1 CMSDY
6 DDVVARLSALYDEV
20 DGCTFY
26 DELFPDNE
34 VTGESHSDYS
44 KPNAIYLYRDTS
56 GERVRQ
62 RRRIMLADTWE
73 EDYFEYVD
81 GNPLALCSGLTYRGR
96 VNKFDNAQRM
106 NALIF
111 DLDAVGDKQLQ
122 TLLITRFGKPS
133 DQIRSMPMPTYIVA
147 SGTGLHVYYFLDEP
161 LDLYPGIKMQLKALK
176 HDLTYKLWDPIST
189 SRLESIQYQPV
200 SQSFRMIGSR
210 NEKYGNIVRAF
221 RTGDAVSLETLNEYT
236 IKPENRV
243 SLTKRNIPGKTRIE
257 VAKKK
262 WPGWYEERI
271 VQRKPSSGRWDISG
285 KVHGND
291 PYALYHWFLRFTP
304 QIQGGHRY
312 FFMMCCVIYAS
323 KCNVPYSQLVE
334 DLKQVYER
342 LRHVDHGGDE
352 LTERDMRSALKAYK
366 RDYYNIRLD
375 DIEKMTDLRIPRN
388 KRNGRTQEKH
398 LAGARA
404 IRDINNE
411 NWRDGNGRHD
421 KADEVLLW
429 RLHHPEGKKAAC
441 IRDLG
446 LSKPTVY
453 KWWNYEDTQV
463 DLEFMRDWRKD
474 NPGKTMEDCEKA
486 TRLPHDYVKRVWGLI
501 DEAIEIVRKVNGD
514 ENLGTLSKV

>member
-1 CMSDY
+1 M
-6 DDVVARLSALYDEV
+6 
-20 DGCTFY
+20 
-26 DELFPDNE
+26 
-34 VTGESHSDYS
+34 
-44 KPNAIYLYRDTS
+44 
-56 GERVRQ
+56 
-62 RRRIMLADTWE
+62 
-73 EDYFEYVD
+73 
-81 GNPLALCSGLTYRGR
+81 
-96 VNKFDNAQRM
+96 
-106 NALIF
+106 
-111 DLDAVGDKQLQ
+111 
-122 TLLITRFGKPS
+122 
-133 DQIRSMPMPTYIVA
+133 
-147 SGTGLHVYYFLDEP
+147 
-161 LDLYPGIKMQLKALK
+161 
-176 HDLTYKLWDPIST
+176 
-189 SRLESIQYQPV
+189 
-200 SQSFRMIGSR
+200 
-210 NEKYGNIVRAF
+210 
-221 RTGDAVSLETLNEYT
+221 
-236 IKPENRV
+236 
-243 SLTKRNIPGKTRIE
+243 
-257 VAKKK
+257 
-262 WPGWYEERI
+262 
-271 VQRKPSSGRWDISG
+271 
-285 KVHGND
+285 
-291 PYALYHWFLRFTP
+291 
-304 QIQGGHRY
+304 
-312 FFMMCCVIYAS
+312 IYAS